1 MKLLVSALE
10 HSANV
15 HLKALREHLPDSV
28 ELEGIFSADLG
39 EPIVDLRSLAV
50 MGFVDAAKKLP
61 FFYRLAAEMTERA
74 AEADKVLL
82 MDSSGF
88 NLPLAKRIKKRYP
101 SKEVIYYILPQAWAW
116 RKGRI
121 PVLERTCDRL
131 LSILPFEHHY
141 YSKEA
146 PIEYVGHPL
155 LDEIG
160 RFRTG
165 IWEQRSGAWHYRPGP
180 EEPEHSAA
188 EPERI
193 AYLPGSRRGEI
204 TRLMPLFHRLRREL
218 GEHRALIVIPPYFTE
233 VQIRELYGD
242 LSAFEI
248 RHDTHATL
256 YESDFAF
263 VCSGTATLEAA
274 LIGTPFV
281 LTYRAKALDYFLVK
295 KLTDLHY
302 AGLANLFSLDFRGRP
317 MHPELIQ
324 EALTLENLLQAYR
337 EYDRRHFAED
347 VAALRSYL
355 GHGSAREAAKRIL
368 M

>member
-15 HLKALREHLPDSV
+15 HLKALKEHLPESV
-28 ELEGIFSADLG
+28 ELEGIFSAELG

-101 SKEVIYYILPQAWAW
+101 NKEVLYYILPQAWAW

-131 LSILPFEHHY
+131 LSILPFEGNY

-155 LDEIG
+155 LDEIS

-165 IWEQRSGAWHYRPGP
+165 SWEQHGGTWHYRSGP
-180 EEPEHSAA
+180 EEPLRPAT
-188 EPERI
+188 EPETI

-204 TRLMPLFHRLRREL
+204 TRLMPLFHRLRQAL
-218 GEHRALIVIPPYFTE
+218 GEHRALIVIPPYVTE
-233 VQIRELYGD
+233 DQIRELYGD

-256 YESDFAF
+256 YASDFAF

-281 LTYRAKALDYFLVK
+281 LTYQAKALDYFLVK
-295 KLTDLHY
+295 KLIDLRY
-302 AGLANLFSLDFRGRP
+302 AGLANLFSLDFQGRP

-324 EALTLENLLQAYR
+324 EELNLENLLRAYR
-337 EYDRRHFAED
+337 EYDRQSFAED
-347 VAALRSYL
+347 AAVLRSYL
-355 GHGSAREAAKRIL
+355 RHGSAKRVAEIVAL
-368 M
+368 